1 MKCDR
6 FEELITPF
14 LDGDL
19 AGGELA
25 AFREHQ
31 MACTDCRALLE
42 DVTCALAACAELPA
56 VEPPLEL
63 LSRALVIPALN
74 PPIDCERF
82 AELVTE
88 FLDGFL
94 EASVYHAFE
103 DHAKACDGCSETL
116 AGVALA
122 VTACHSVHF
131 SEELDVPEP
140 LVARILAETTGVPAA
155 AEPRGAWGRVAAAF
169 RLYAGPLWAPRLA
182 TAAAI
187 VAMFSMLVTEGRLGP
202 TSIYESAARVTSRV
216 YSRSVDFASR
226 TDQVM
231 DQVER
236 IRSDVDEI
244 FSEGEGDTQEQPAP
258 AADGRQNGAVRRGAA
273 RTAA

>member
-1 MKCDR
+1 MKCER
-6 FEELITPF
+6 FEELITLF
-14 LDGDL
+14 LDAEL
-19 AGGELA
+19 AGGDLA

-31 MACTDCRALLE
+31 MGCPTCRALLE
-42 DVTCALAACAELPA
+42 DVKSTVAACAGLPE

-103 DHAKACDGCSETL
+103 DHAKACDGCSEIL

-140 LVARILAETTGVPAA
+140 LVARILAETTGTPAA
-155 AEPRGAWGRVAAAF
+155 AEAARGPWGRLAAAF
-169 RLYAGPLWAPRLA
+169 RLYAGPLWAPRFA
-182 TAAAI
+182 TAAVI
-187 VAMFSMLVTEGRLGP
+187 VAAFSMLVTEGALGP
-202 TSIYESAARVTSRV
+202 VSIYESAARMTSRV
-216 YSRSVDFASR
+216 YSRSVDIASR

-231 DQVER
+231 SEVER

-244 FSEGEGDTQEQPAP
+244 FGS
-258 AADGRQNGAVRRGAA
+258 ADGAEKPEAPKTDGGQKGAVRRDAGSSAV
-273 RTAA
+273 